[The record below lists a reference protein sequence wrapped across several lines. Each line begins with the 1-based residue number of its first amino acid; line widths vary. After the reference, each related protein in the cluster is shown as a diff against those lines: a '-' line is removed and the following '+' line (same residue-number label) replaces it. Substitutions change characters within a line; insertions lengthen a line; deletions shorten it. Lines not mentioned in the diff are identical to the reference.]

1 MRDDDNDIDAM
12 LGSVVG
18 GNGQV
23 IEFPPVKERV
33 AKARPT
39 PLMSEMFG
47 SKPNAD
53 RMVELGSALVSA
65 LAESDPQAAPVP
77 RAFIDPRTVPVR
89 FSNLKHMARSPLH
102 YLDAVQADREDTL
115 AMRLGRG
122 AHAMVLGEP
131 VVKWDRPAKKGEGKA
146 PRNGKAWDEFVAA
159 HPNTEILSATEWAQ
173 AEGMANA
180 IRRHP
185 IAADLLLAADVIREQ
200 TIEWEWLGRAWT
212 SRPDA
217 RSSDGRIVTDF
228 KTTQCAEPQKFQR
241 DATWRAYNAQLAA
254 YGLAVAYLNSG
265 RAPDDLF
272 VCAVESKRPWPVTVL
287 RLDDGA
293 RLQGEKLVRLWME
306 RLLSCEASNHWPAYT
321 DAIVDFSVP
330 SEGDP
335 DAAIDLDELEAE
347 DSEAWA

>member
-1 MRDDDNDIDAM
+1 MRSDDSDIDAM

-18 GNGQV
+18 GNGPV
-23 IEFPPVKERV
+23 IEFPPPKER
-33 AKARPT
+33 APKTSPA
-39 PLMSEMFG
+39 PLMAEMFG
-47 SKPNAD
+47 SKPAPD
-53 RMVELGSALVSA
+53 RMADLGRALVSK
-65 LAESDPQAAPVP
+65 LAESAPVVTAP
-77 RAFIDPRTVPVR
+77 RAPIDPRTIPVR
-89 FSNLKHMARSPLH
+89 FSNLKHIARSPLH
-102 YLDAVQADREDTL
+102 YLDAVQLDRDDTL

-146 PRNGKAWDEFVAA
+146 PRHGKAWDDFVAA
-159 HPNTEILSATEWAQ
+159 HPNTEILSASEWAQ

-180 IRRHP
+180 IRRHST
-185 IAADLLLAADVIREQ
+185 AADLLLGANVLREQ

-254 YGLAVAYLNSG
+254 YGLAVAYLNNG

-272 VCAVESKRPWPVTVL
+272 VCAVESKRPWPVTVF

-293 RLQGEKLVRLWME
+293 RLQGEKLCRLWME
-306 RLLSCEASNHWPAYT
+306 RLLSCEASNHWPSYT

-330 SEGDP
+330 SDGDP
-335 DAAIDLDELEAE
+335 DAAIDLDQLEDE
-347 DSEAWA
+347 NSDAWA